1 MKMYFY
7 YGAMGSSKTANAL
20 MTRFSWE
27 SKGKKVALIKPQ
39 TDTRDGITTVKSRA
53 GLSANAIVLGANQ
66 KINDVLFDISEY
78 DNIIV
83 DEVQFLTTAQIDEL
97 RYIADNEKA
106 FIMCYGLKTDFK
118 SELFEGSKR
127 LLEVADKISEIV
139 SMCPCGKKATMNA
152 RYSGNKIV
160 YSGEQIA
167 IGGNESYIAL
177 CHKCYMKGTID
188 LKTAE
193 AFMVEKD

>member
-39 TDTRDGITTVKSRA
+39 TDTRDGVTTVKSRA

-66 KINDVLFDISEY
+66 KISDVLFDISEY

-152 RYSGNKIV
+152 RYSGIKIV